1 MASKKKPPF
10 DFEKSLNELDT
21 IVQQMESGKLTL
33 EQSLAQ
39 FEQGMKLAGLCQEAL
54 TQAEQKVEILVEE
67 AENRLALIPFDE
79 EDDEDGE
86 D

>member
-1 MASKKKPPF
+1 MPPKKKPVF
-10 DFEKSLNELDT
+10 NFEQSLSELET
-21 IVQQMESGKLTL
+21 IVKRMEAGELTL

-39 FEQGMKLAGLCQEAL
+39 FEQGMKLSGLCQEAL

-67 AENRLALIPFDE
+67 AAERLATEPFYE
-79 EDDEDGE
+79 EDDD